1 MFFSERNK
9 DCGRLRE
16 VEEELLV
23 HFLQVQVLRS
33 IVDLGTQI
41 ILKRLFS
48 LQLRMK
54 MRIESRMVTVS
65 LGTCLFQLFTVS
77 LKMSSSSS

>member
-1 MFFSERNK
+1 M
-9 DCGRLRE
+9 
-16 VEEELLV
+16 EEELLV